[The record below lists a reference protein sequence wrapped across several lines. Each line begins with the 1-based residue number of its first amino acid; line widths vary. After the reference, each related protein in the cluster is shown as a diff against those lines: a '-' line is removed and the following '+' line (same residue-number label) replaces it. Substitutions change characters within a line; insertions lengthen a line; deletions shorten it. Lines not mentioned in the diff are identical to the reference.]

1 MTGLP
6 IAVVGASAAG
16 LAAAEALR
24 RFGWRGPLT
33 LIGDEP
39 HLPYDRPPLSKQLLH
54 GAWTPEKLLLRTAD
68 QLAPLDLDLRLG
80 TRATGLDVAGRTL
93 TLDGGAGASP
103 LAHGRERGTLRCAG
117 VIIATGVAARTLPGA
132 DRIAGVHT
140 LRTLDDALAL
150 RGRLADGGTPGS
162 EGVASGGPPGSEGVA
177 AGGGGG
183 GRRVVIVGNGVL
195 GCEAAAV
202 ARELGHEITLVGIE
216 ATPMAAAVGTDIGEL
231 LAEEHRA
238 RGVRLLTGAVDGFET
253 APADPAGSGEL
264 PGAGAPRVTA
274 VRLAEGGSPAG
285 EGVASGAPPGSGGI
299 AAGGGGGSRLPA
311 DLVLLAIGSRPAVDW
326 LDDPALD
333 ISDGLRCDTYC
344 AAAPGVYAA
353 GDVARWD
360 HPVHGRPLRFEHRMN
375 ATEQGMAAA
384 RNLLAE
390 LAEEASGPAGTT
402 AAAGAAAVTEAAPA
416 PERRPFAP
424 VPYFWSDQY
433 AVKIQAYG
441 LTAGADRV
449 ETTVLDRAAR
459 RAVAL
464 YGRDGSAVG
473 VLAAG
478 LPPRQVRA
486 LRAVIAAPLPWEEA
500 RERIAA
506 VTAAG

>member
-39 HLPYDRPPLSKQLLH
+39 HLPYDRPPLSKQLLQ

-80 TRATGLDVAGRTL
+80 TRATGLDVARRTL
-93 TLDGGAGASP
+93 TLDGGVGVSP
-103 LAHGRERGTLRCAG
+103 LAQGPERGTLRCAG

-150 RGRLADGGTPGS
+150 RGRLAES
-162 EGVASGGPPGSEGVA
+162 
-177 AGGGGG
+177 

-202 ARELGHEITLVGIE
+202 ARELGHEVTLVGIE
-216 ATPMAAAVGTDIGEL
+216 ATPMAAAVGTEVGEL
-231 LAEEHRA
+231 LAEEHRV

-253 APADPAGSGEL
+253 APADPAGG
-264 PGAGAPRVTA
+264 GDRRVTA
-274 VRLAEGGSPAG
+274 VRLAHGGTPAG
-285 EGVASGAPPGSGGI
+285 EGRASGGPSGSGGV
-299 AAGGGGGSRLPA
+299 AAGGGGAEGRLLPA

-333 ISDGLRCDTYC
+333 TSDGLRCDAYC

-353 GDVARWD
+353 GDVARWE
-360 HPVHGRPLRFEHRMN
+360 HPVHGRPLRFEHRTN

-390 LAEEASGPAGTT
+390 LAAEASGPAGAT
-402 AAAGAAAVTEAAPA
+402 AAAGAEDAAPA

-441 LTAGADRV
+441 LTTGADRV

-459 RAVAL
+459 RVLAL

-486 LRAVIAAPLPWEEA
+486 LRAVVAAPLPWEEA
-500 RERIAA
+500 REQIAA
-506 VTAAG
+506 ATAVG

>member
-16 LAAAEALR
+16 LAAAETLR
-24 RFGWRGPLT
+24 RSGWRGPLT

-54 GAWTPEKLLLRTAD
+54 GAWAPEKLLLRTTD

-80 TRATGLDVAGRTL
+80 TRATGLDVATRTL
-93 TLDGGAGASP
+93 TLDDGAE
-103 LAHGRERGTLRCAG
+103 LACAG

-132 DRIAGVHT
+132 DRIDGVHT

-150 RGRLADGGTPGS
+150 RSRLAGGGAPAG
-162 EGVASGGPPGSEGVA
+162 EGAA

-183 GRRVVIVGNGVL
+183 GLRLVIVGNGVL

-202 ARELGHEITLVGIE
+202 ARDLGHDVTLVGIE
-216 ATPMAAAVGTDIGEL
+216 STPMAAAVGTEVGEL

-253 APADPAGSGEL
+253 ATADPAGG
-264 PGAGAPRVTA
+264 GAPRVTA
-274 VRLAEGGSPAG
+274 VRLAEGTTPGG
-285 EGVASGAPPGSGGI
+285 GTPGSGGA

-311 DLVLLAIGSRPAVDW
+311 DLVLVAIGSRPAVEW

-333 ISDGLRCDTYC
+333 TGDGLRCDAYC
-344 AAAPGVYAA
+344 AAAPGIYAA

-390 LAEEASGPAGTT
+390 LASAAPAPAG
-402 AAAGAAAVTEAAPA
+402 AEEAAPA
-416 PERRPFAP
+416 QERRPFAP

-433 AVKIQAYG
+433 DVKIQAYG

-449 ETTVLDRAAR
+449 ETTVVDRAER
-459 RAVAL
+459 RVLAL

-473 VLAAG
+473 VLMAG

-486 LRAVIAAPLPWEEA
+486 LRAVVAAPLPWEEA

-506 VTAAG
+506 ATAPG

>member
-1 MTGLP
+1 MTARP

-54 GAWTPEKLLLRTAD
+54 GAWEPERLLLRTEE
-68 QLAPLDLDLRLG
+68 QLDPLDLDLRLG
-80 TRATGLDVAGRTL
+80 TRATGLDVATRTL
-93 TLDGGAGASP
+93 TLDGGE
-103 LAHGRERGTLRCAG
+103 LLDCAG
-117 VIIATGVAARTLPGA
+117 VIVATGVAARTLPGA

-150 RGRLADGGTPGS
+150 RGRLAGT
-162 EGVASGGPPGSEGVA
+162 
-177 AGGGGG
+177 
-183 GRRVVIVGNGVL
+183 GRRLVIVGNGVL

-202 ARELGHEITLVGIE
+202 ARELGHEVTLVGIG
-216 ATPMAAAVGTDIGEL
+216 AIPMAEAVGTEVGEL

-238 RGVRLLTGAVDGFET
+238 RGVQLLTGAVDGFGTT
-253 APADPAGSGEL
+253 ADGADPAGTDD
-264 PGAGAPRVTA
+264 AQITD
-274 VRLAEGGSPAG
+274 VRLADGT
-285 EGVASGAPPGSGGI
+285 
-299 AAGGGGGSRLPA
+299 RLPA
-311 DLVLLAIGSRPAVDW
+311 DLVLLAIGSRPAVEW
-326 LDDPALD
+326 LADPALD
-333 ISDGLRCDTYC
+333 TTDGLRCDAYC
-344 AAAPGVYAA
+344 AAAPGIYAA

-390 LAEEASGPAGTT
+390 LAAE
-402 AAAGAAAVTEAAPA
+402 AAAFAPA
-416 PERRPFAP
+416 EPADSTPGQERRAFAP

-433 AVKIQAYG
+433 DIKIQAYG

-449 ETTVLDRAAR
+449 ETTVLDRTAR
-459 RAVAL
+459 RALAL
-464 YGRDGSAVG
+464 YGRGGSAVG

-486 LRAVIAAPLPWEEA
+486 LRAVIATPLPWEEA
-500 RERIAA
+500 RERVRAA
-506 VTAAG
+506 TAAG

>member
-24 RFGWRGPLT
+24 RSGWRGPLT

-54 GAWTPEKLLLRTAD
+54 GSWAPEKLLLRTAD

-93 TLDGGAGASP
+93 TLDDGVGVPP
-103 LAHGRERGTLRCAG
+103 LGQGRERGRLRCAG
-117 VIIATGVAARTLPGA
+117 VIIATGVTARTLPGA
-132 DRIAGVHT
+132 DDTAGVHT

-150 RGRLADGGTPGS
+150 RGRLAD
-162 EGVASGGPPGSEGVA
+162 
-177 AGGGGG
+177 G

-202 ARELGHEITLVGIE
+202 ARELGHEVTLVGVA
-216 ATPMAAAVGTDIGEL
+216 ATPMAAAVGAEVGEL

-253 APADPAGSGEL
+253 APADPAGADD
-264 PGAGAPRVTA
+264 PQVTA
-274 VRLAEGGSPAG
+274 VRLAD
-285 EGVASGAPPGSGGI
+285 
-299 AAGGGGGSRLPA
+299 GSRLPA
-311 DLVLLAIGSRPAVDW
+311 DLVLLAIGSRPAVGW

-333 ISDGLRCDTYC
+333 TTDGLRCDAYC
-344 AAAPGVYAA
+344 AAAPGIYAA

-384 RNLLAE
+384 RNLVAE
-390 LAEEASGPAGTT
+390 LAAQAPARAGTDRT
-402 AAAGAAAVTEAAPA
+402 APA

-449 ETTVLDRAAR
+449 ETTVLDRAER
-459 RAVAL
+459 RVLAL

-486 LRAVIAAPLPWEEA
+486 LRAVIATPLPWEEA
-500 RERIAA
+500 RERIHAA
-506 VTAAG
+506 TAAG

>member
-1 MTGLP
+1 MTAPDDDARP

-24 RFGWRGPLT
+24 RFGWAGPLI

-54 GAWTPEKLLLRTAD
+54 GAWEPDRLLLRTKD
-68 QLAPLDLDLRLG
+68 QLEPLGLDLRLG
-80 TRATGLDVAGRTL
+80 TRATGLDAATRTL
-93 TLDGGAGASP
+93 TLDGG
-103 LAHGRERGTLRCAG
+103 ERLDCAG

-132 DRIAGVHT
+132 DRIAGIHT

-150 RGRLADGGTPGS
+150 RGELTGTTGSTGTTGTTGSTDVTGQVGTSGTDRRL
-162 EGVASGGPPGSEGVA
+162 
-177 AGGGGG
+177 
-183 GRRVVIVGNGVL
+183 VIVGNGVL

-202 ARELGHEITLVGIE
+202 ARELGHTVTLVGRTAI
-216 ATPMAAAVGTDIGEL
+216 PMAEAVGTEIGEL

-238 RGVRLLTGAVDGFET
+238 RGVELRTGEADGFET
-253 APADPAGSGEL
+253 TGE
-264 PGAGAPRVTA
+264 GATEGEGTGGANPVRVTA
-274 VRLAEGGSPAG
+274 VRLTDGT
-285 EGVASGAPPGSGGI
+285 
-299 AAGGGGGSRLPA
+299 RLPA
-311 DLVLLAIGSRPAVDW
+311 DLVLLAIGSEPAVQW
-326 LDDPALD
+326 LADPALD
-333 ISDGLRCDTYC
+333 TTDGLRCDAYC

-360 HPVHGRPLRFEHRMN
+360 HPAHDRPLRFEHRMN

-390 LAEEASGPAGTT
+390 LAEASELSEPSQSVGAGTDH
-402 AAAGAAAVTEAAPA
+402 PA
-416 PERRPFAP
+416 QERRPFAP

-433 AVKIQAYG
+433 AIKIQAYG
-441 LTAGADRV
+441 VTGGADRV
-449 ETTVLDRAAR
+449 ETTVLHRDER

-464 YGRDGSAVG
+464 YGRDGTATG

-486 LRAVIAAPLPWEEA
+486 LRAVIATPLPWEEA
-500 RERIAA
+500 RDRLRAA
-506 VTAAG
+506 TAGA

>member
-1 MTGLP
+1 MTARP

-24 RFGWRGPLT
+24 RLGWRGPLT

-54 GAWTPEKLLLRTAD
+54 GAWEAEKLLLRTAE

-93 TLDGGAGASP
+93 TLDG
-103 LAHGRERGTLRCAG
+103 REELGCAG

-132 DRIAGVHT
+132 DRTAGVHT

-150 RGRLADGGTPGS
+150 RDRLTGG
-162 EGVASGGPPGSEGVA
+162 A
-177 AGGGGG
+177 
-183 GRRVVIVGNGVL
+183 RRLVVVGNGVL

-202 ARELGHEITLVGIE
+202 ARELGHDVTLVGARPI
-216 ATPMAAAVGTDIGEL
+216 PMAAAVGTEVGEL

-238 RGVRLLTGAVDGFET
+238 RGVRLLTGAVDGFES
-253 APADPAGSGEL
+253 AADS
-264 PGAGAPRVTA
+264 VTA
-274 VRLAEGGSPAG
+274 VRLAHGGTPG
-285 EGVASGAPPGSGGI
+285 DGGA
-299 AAGGGGGSRLPA
+299 AAGGGTRLPA
-311 DLVLLAIGSRPAVDW
+311 DTVLLAIGSTPAVGW
-326 LDDPALD
+326 LGDPALD
-333 ISDGLRCDTYC
+333 TTDGLRCDAYC
-344 AAAPGVYAA
+344 AAAPGIYAA

-360 HPVHGRPLRFEHRMN
+360 HPLHGRPLRFEHRMN

-390 LAEEASGPAGTT
+390 LAPEGVPAQ
-402 AAAGAAAVTEAAPA
+402 
-416 PERRPFAP
+416 ERRPFAP

-449 ETTVLDRAAR
+449 ETTVLDRAER
-459 RAVAL
+459 RTVAL
-464 YGRDGSAVG
+464 YGRDGNAVG

-486 LRAVIAAPLPWEEA
+486 LRALVATPLPWEEA
-500 RERIAA
+500 RPRLLAA
-506 VTAAG
+506 LG